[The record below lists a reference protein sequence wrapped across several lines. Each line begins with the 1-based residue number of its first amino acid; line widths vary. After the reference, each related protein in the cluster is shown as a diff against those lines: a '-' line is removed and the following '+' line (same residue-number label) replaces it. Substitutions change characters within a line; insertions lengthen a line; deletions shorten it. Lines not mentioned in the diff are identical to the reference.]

1 MKKTFHGGWPYSTV
15 HTDLSA
21 ATHSL
26 TLSFLYPIHSG
37 LLRVLIDPR
46 SSEKVRGL
54 VLDIKIVFGSNS
66 VRTIKLF
73 D

>member
-1 MKKTFHGGWPYSTV
+1 MALHGWQRG
-15 HTDLSA
+15 
-21 ATHSL
+21 
-26 TLSFLYPIHSG
+26 
-37 LLRVLIDPR
+37 DPR